1 MEAGHYDSMV
11 YLRLWKGDL
20 TGALQLATEKGQ
32 LTDHLLSLA
41 PMGKRSVFPYGCG
54 FCSHRVT
61 EVLALKLETFPVLV
75 LVPVSVP

>member
-20 TGALQLATEKGQ
+20 IGAINLATEKGE

-41 PMGKRSVFPYGCG
+41 PMGKMSGSKMAC
-54 FCSHRVT
+54 
-61 EVLALKLETFPVLV
+61 
-75 LVPVSVP
+75 